1 MPWSWT
7 NKIQS
12 FGANGHRRLA
22 ISSIER
28 NAQFDRPGGNKELP
42 LRGGEEY
49 LAISYV
55 WKQKLFIA
63 GKPLNA
69 YKTVRNWVRIQGYT
83 TIWIVSSCMPSIAAV
98 SDKQMLQ
105 MGEI

>member
-1 MPWSWT
+1 MAPT
-7 NKIQS
+7 GI
-12 FGANGHRRLA
+12 
-22 ISSIER
+22 
-28 NAQFDRPGGNKELP
+28 DVLP
-42 LRGGEEY
+42 LAQSSETHNLIDLEEIKYY
-49 LAISYV
+49 LLKVVKNTWLLAMCG
-55 WKQKLFIA
+55 KQKLFIA

-83 TIWIVSSCMPSIAAV
+83 TIWIVSSFMPSIAAV